1 MNKRIKI
8 WIITGILPLLMAGA
22 CYSFKDAAIDPNIK
36 TFKVAYFDNK
46 AAEINPKLSQ
56 AFTERLKD
64 EILAQ
69 SNLDEIDQNP
79 DVEFSGYIATY
90 TINPIAP
97 KAGESS
103 SMSRLTISVY
113 VNYINHVNEKN
124 AWQNTFSRYADFD
137 ATQTLTAVEDQLIE
151 EINNQLV
158 DDIFRKA
165 FVNW

>member
-1 MNKRIKI
+1 M
-8 WIITGILPLLMAGA
+8 LPLFMASA

-36 TFKVAYFDNK
+36 TFTVDYFDNK

-64 EILAQ
+64 EILTQ
-69 SNLDEIDQNP
+69 SNLDETAQKP
-79 DVEFSGYIATY
+79 DVEFAGFISKY
-90 TINPIAP
+90 TVNPIAP
-97 KAGESS
+97 QAGETS
-103 SMSRLTISVY
+103 SMSRLTIA
-113 VNYINHVNEKN
+113 VNVDYTNHVNEKGS
-124 AWQNTFSRYADFD
+124 WQSTFSRYADFD

>member
-1 MNKRIKI
+1 MNKRTKI
-8 WIITGILPLLMAGA
+8 WILAVMLPCLMATA

-69 SNLDEIDQNP
+69 SNLDETDQNP
-79 DVEFSGYIATY
+79 DVEFNGYIAAY

-113 VNYINHVNEKN
+113 VKYINHVNEKN

-137 ATQTLTAVEDQLIE
+137 ATKTLTAVEDQLIE